1 MWIRTIG
8 IINICFSLALL
19 TGPGCRGGV
28 KPVTA
33 EPQSM
38 RTDVFTEVKGQRPPP
53 EGTVDLRIKA
63 CITTPTTE
71 HYLLESR
78 TPPGKEGYPFELNI
92 DG

>member
-38 RTDVFTEVKGQRPPP
+38 RTDVFTEVKGP
-53 EGTVDLRIKA
+53 
-63 CITTPTTE
+63 TTPSGRYCRFTDKSLHHDA
-71 HYLLESR
+71 HYRAL
-78 TPPGKEGYPFELNI
+78 PP
-92 DG
+92 

>member
-38 RTDVFTEVKGQRPPP
+38 RTDVFTEVKGQQPPP
-53 EGTVDLRIKA
+53 EGTVDLRIKPS
-63 CITTPTTE
+63 IKTPTTE